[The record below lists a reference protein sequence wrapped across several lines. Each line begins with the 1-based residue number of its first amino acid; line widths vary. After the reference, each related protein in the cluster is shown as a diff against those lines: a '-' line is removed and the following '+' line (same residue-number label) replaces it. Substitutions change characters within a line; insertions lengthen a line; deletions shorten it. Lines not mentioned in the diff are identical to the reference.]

1 MFVILEAGLGKQLFQ
16 IFAGLSK
23 CLDNKENLYIYEKI
37 INPHGNNLPY
47 CNVFQF
53 GKLDSNTIESNLPY
67 WNTLLI
73 NLKPMLVNYL
83 PHNNIYKEPS
93 FEYKPI
99 PNENII
105 KGFFQ
110 SPKYF
115 EHNWDKLKNYLTF
128 TKDIPIQTKTISIHF
143 RIGDYLNFKKS
154 GDRHPILTEEYY
166 LNAIKHFDNSYN
178 YILFVE
184 KDSIDEMNKRYPN
197 LLKKI
202 NYKIANNINNIETDI
217 DELQLM
223 SKCEHNI
230 IANSSFSWWGAYLNE
245 NINKKV
251 IYSSVWFSGNLSNTN
266 TKDLFK
272 DNWIKI

>member
-1 MFVILEAGLGKQLFQ
+1 MFIILEAGLGNQLFQ

-23 CLDNKENLYIYEKI
+23 CLDNKENLYIYETI

-47 CNVFQF
+47 CNVFKF
-53 GKLDSNTIESNLPY
+53 GKLDSNKIEYNLPY
-67 WNTLLI
+67 WDTLLI

-83 PHNNIYKEPS
+83 PEYNIYKEPS

-99 PNENII
+99 PNEKII

-128 TKDIPIQTKTISIHF
+128 PKDIPIQTKTISIHF
-143 RIGDYLNFKKS
+143 RIGDYLNYKKS
-154 GDRHPILTEEYY
+154 GDRHPVLTEEYY

-178 YILFVE
+178 YIVFVE

>member
-1 MFVILEAGLGKQLFQ
+1 MFIILEAGLGNQLFQ

-47 CNVFQF
+47 
-53 GKLDSNTIESNLPY
+53 
-67 WNTLLI
+67 WNSLLVK
-73 NLKPMLVNYL
+73 LKPMLVNYL

-115 EHNWDKLKNYLTF
+115 EHNWDKLKNYLIF

-143 RIGDYLNFKKS
+143 RIGDYLKPCHS
-154 GDRHPILTEEYY
+154 THHPILTEEYY

-184 KDSIDEMNKRYPN
+184 KDSIDEMNKRYLN

>member
-1 MFVILEAGLGKQLFQ
+1 MFVILEAGLGNQLFQ

-23 CLDNKENLYIYEKI
+23 CLDNKDNLYIYEKI

-47 CNVFQF
+47 W
-53 GKLDSNTIESNLPY
+53 DS
-67 WNTLLI
+67 LLVK
-73 NLKPMLVNYL
+73 LKPMLVNYL
-83 PHNNIYKEPS
+83 PHNNIYREPG
-93 FEYKPI
+93 FEYQSI
-99 PNENII
+99 PNVDVV

-115 EHNWDKLKNYLTF
+115 EHNWDKLKDYLTF
-128 TKDIPIQTKTISIHF
+128 TKDIPIQTKTVSIHF
-143 RIGDYLNFKKS
+143 RIGDYLKPCHS
-154 GDRHPILTEEYY
+154 THHPILTEEYY

-178 YILFVE
+178 YIVFIE
-184 KDSIDEMNKRYPN
+184 KDSIDEMNKRFPN
-197 LLKKI
+197 LLKSI
-202 NYKIANNINNIETDI
+202 NYKIANTITNIETDI

-251 IYSSVWFSGNLSNTN
+251 IYSSIWFSGNLSNVDN
-266 TKDLFK
+266 KDLFK